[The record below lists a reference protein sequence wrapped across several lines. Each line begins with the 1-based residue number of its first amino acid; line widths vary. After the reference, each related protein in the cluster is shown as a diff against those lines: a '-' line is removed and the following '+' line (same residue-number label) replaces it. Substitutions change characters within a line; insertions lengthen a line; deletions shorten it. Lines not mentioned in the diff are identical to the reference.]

1 MNNAMIDSEAVV
13 SVKRRIASA
22 EADALSEY
30 IFDGRRFVV
39 HPGVFP
45 PTHFQSTG
53 IFTRNI
59 PYPRGGAFLEI
70 GCGVGVTAVAAALA
84 GCRQVVASDISEAAV
99 RNTRENAAL
108 HGVDK
113 VVAARHG
120 DLFDV
125 LQDGEQFDAI
135 YWNSNFVFVPEDY
148 VFDQD
153 ILRAFCDAGYAA
165 HKRFLR
171 EARQHLA
178 PGGRLLIGFS
188 SQGDETALDTLL
200 AEHGYRRTLLASERG
215 QGAGAHRY
223 DILQLDE
230 VDGDGADRA

>member
-1 MNNAMIDSEAVV
+1 MNTVTNESEAVT
-13 SVKRRIASA
+13 SVKKRIAAA

-30 IFDGRRFVV
+30 TLDGRHFVV

-70 GCGVGVTAVAAALA
+70 GCGAGVTAVSAALA
-84 GCRQVVASDISEAAV
+84 GCRRVVASDISEAAV

-108 HGVDK
+108 HGVDG
-113 VVAARHG
+113 VVSARHG

-125 LQDGEQFDAI
+125 LGKGERFDVI

-148 VFDQD
+148 VFDKN

-171 EARQHLA
+171 EARDHLV

-188 SQGDETALDTLL
+188 SQGDGIALDALL
-200 AEHGYRRTLLASERG
+200 AEHGYRQTLLASEHG
-215 QGAGAHRY
+215 LGAGAHRY

-230 VDGDGADRA
+230 VDGARVGRA